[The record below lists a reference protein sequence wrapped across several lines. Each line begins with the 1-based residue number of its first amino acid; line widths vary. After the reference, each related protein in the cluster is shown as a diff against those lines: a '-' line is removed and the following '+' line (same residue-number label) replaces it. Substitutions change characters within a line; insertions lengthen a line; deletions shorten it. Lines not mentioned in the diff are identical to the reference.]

1 MDNQLHKIP
10 LHLETDDTFLW
21 SFTGRQV
28 FIVALGLGVGYLI
41 FEDVTMQVTPFTLS
55 LGILLWVLVA
65 AVAVVVAF
73 VKMQHRSLEEWAL
86 VWLLY
91 WTRPRYYITHP
102 LAETIDASDN
112 DESNVQQKEEQTRW

>member
-41 FEDVTMQVTPFTLS
+41 FSDLTIQVTLFTMV
-55 LGILLWVLVA
+55 LGVLLWVVVA

-73 VKMQHRSLEEWAL
+73 VKRQHRNLEEWAL

-91 WTRPRYYITHP
+91 WTRPRYYITYP
-102 LAETIDASDN
+102 FPETIDADDS
-112 DESNVQQKEEQTRW
+112 DESDVQQKEEQTRW